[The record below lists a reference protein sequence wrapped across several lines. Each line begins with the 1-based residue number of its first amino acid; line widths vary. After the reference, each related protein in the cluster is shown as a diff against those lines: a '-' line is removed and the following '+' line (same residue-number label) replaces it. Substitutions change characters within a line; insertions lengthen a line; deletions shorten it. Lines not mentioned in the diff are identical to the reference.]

1 MLNFHIN
8 LLGTSFT
15 VQANEDSEYLEK
27 LLGYYKRIAD
37 EVSGLD
43 SLKNPLQVSILA
55 GIMVCDELYKLMDKL
70 EKIENNIHASQADN
84 YEIQGDMNIM
94 QAQEQEEAEKRT
106 LDMIKKITD
115 VLDTPENSQ
124 PDNNQIGQ

>member
-1 MLNFHIN
+1 MGKLHIN

-37 EVSGLD
+37 EVSGLE

-70 EKIENNIHASQADN
+70 EKIENNTQVPQADN

-94 QAQEQEEAEKRT
+94 QAQEQAEAEKRT

-115 VLDTPENSQ
+115 VLDTPENPHQ
-124 PDNNQIGQ
+124 DNNQAGQ